1 MGREPG
7 PVHSNERMKKYSLTF
22 FFFCV
27 LVATIFFD
35 DPHLYYYKRIVYIFF
50 LVLSSWE
57 LYLFYYKRKTTTE
70 DGAMPRF
77 YRVYRQIFA
86 VFILYNLI
94 VDFRSPTFSVVTLL
108 NHPLAVLAVVPVLA
122 FPLGYQASKTEID
135 KFIRFLLFTGI
146 LFCLLFVFPIQG
158 KNIYAQGVAC
168 CYAVLPLSLFAL
180 ERKKYRLFALLLIV
194 LSVFFSQVSESRTI
208 VLRMLL
214 FFGLLLAM
222 TAVKKWS
229 PLKLVVIVITG
240 FFVYQFLTNLEAW
253 LELFKSFIHV
263 KNFDDEDTRT
273 FLYEEVFGDM
283 KGSDLLLGR
292 GFLGTYFSP
301 YFLWLQTN
309 NRDFTGDYYYRFS
322 VEVGFLQFL
331 LKGGFVYFILYIT
344 PLVAACYKGL
354 FTPHGS
360 RIAFYISVYVLCELM
375 IMFIE
380 NIPAW
385 HFQFFIIFFL
395 AGYGY
400 RQAVLETKTKT
411 ATNEDL
417 YHNPLLQPGTV
428 Y

>member
-1 MGREPG
+1 
-7 PVHSNERMKKYSLTF
+7 MKKFSLTF

-35 DPHLYYYKRIVYIFF
+35 DPHLYYYKRIIYIIF
-50 LVLSSWE
+50 LLLSAWE
-57 LYLFYYKRKTTTE
+57 LYLFYYKRSDKAE
-70 DGAMPRF
+70 DLERPRW
-77 YRVYRQIFA
+77 YRVYMQLFL
-86 VFILYNLI
+86 VFILFNLI
-94 VDFRSPTFSVVTLL
+94 VDFRNPTFSLITLL
-108 NHPLAVLAVVPVLA
+108 NHPLAALAVVPVLA
-122 FPLGYQASKTEID
+122 FPVGYQASKESID
-135 KFIRFLLFTGI
+135 KFIKFLLFTGG
-146 LFCLLFVFPIQG
+146 LFCLLFIFPIQG
-158 KNIYAQGVAC
+158 KNIYSQGVAC

-180 ERKKYRLFALLLIV
+180 DRKKYRIFTFLLIV
-194 LSVFFSQVSESRTI
+194 LSVFFSQVSDSRTI

-214 FFGLLLAM
+214 FFGLLVALSV
-222 TAVKKWS
+222 VKKWS
-229 PLKLVVIVITG
+229 SMKLVVIVVAG
-240 FFVYQFLTNLEAW
+240 FFVYQFLANLETW
-253 LELFKSFIHV
+253 LELFKSYIHV

-283 KGSDLLLGR
+283 KGHELLLGR

-309 NRDFTGDYYYRFS
+309 NQDFTGDHYYRFS

-331 LKGGFVYFILYIT
+331 LKGGFAYFILYIT

-354 FTPHGS
+354 FTRHNS
-360 RIAFYISVYVLCELM
+360 RIAFYISVYIICELL

-380 NIPAW
+380 NIPSW

-400 RQAVLETKTKT
+400 RQAVLEAKT

-417 YHNPLLQPGTV
+417 YHNTLLQPGAV